1 MPPSISIV
9 VIDSDVDS
17 LENIVKYVNKLGSKV
32 IIEGTA
38 ANFERGYELVH
49 KKRPMVVI
57 MEIKTGELDACIDNI
72 QMVLSRFPHLSIFAL
87 CDDRSADTILKVM
100 RAGAVEYLLKPASE
114 VDLTSALQKIG
125 RLWITKTEEGA
136 EQGHIYAFYSPKGGV
151 GVTTLAVNTATSIH
165 NLTKKPTIVVDLDL
179 IAGDVTTFLNMN
191 PSYSISDVTM
201 NTSRLDASFLQGVI
215 ARHESGIHVL
225 AEPKRIEEG
234 VSLASEDLVK
244 VLSLLK
250 TMFSYIIIDTETGLN
265 NKTMTALKMADTI
278 VLTTVLSLPGIK
290 NIQRYMSYFENLN
303 LKPKIMLVIN
313 RYLNKGEIKLED
325 AVKILKQAVKWSFPN
340 KYEDAMKC
348 LNKGVP
354 LNAGIPKSELNESV
368 KDFAKLLISK
378 KQEGVKYANK

>member
-354 LNAGIPKSELNESV
+354 LNEGIPKSELNESV